1 MKLKLSRNR
10 KYRTINKWE
19 EYKMKKKVMIA
30 LAALAVT
37 GAAVTGCV
45 YLANAKVYGYA
56 RYR

>member
-1 MKLKLSRNR
+1 
-10 KYRTINKWE
+10 
-19 EYKMKKKVMIA
+19 MKKKVMIA

>member
-1 MKLKLSRNR
+1 M
-10 KYRTINKWE
+10 
-19 EYKMKKKVMIA
+19 MKKVMIA